1 MARFLLTCAMVLMA
15 LAWAVAPAGAA
26 ERPEIDAGFHLL
38 YELKFQEG
46 RAQFAAWE
54 KAHPDDPLGAASE
67 AASYLFEEFYRQGVL
82 TSEFFL
88 DDKRLLG
95 GIKGKP
101 DEKRSAAFDA
111 ANRRAQELARRRLRS
126 NPKDADAWLALTIS
140 TGMQADYTSL
150 IEKRQLASVRLI
162 KEADGYAKKLL
173 EVAPDSADA
182 YLALGAANYII
193 GSLPAHKRFFLSFG
207 GIHGDKKGGIEQLS
221 IAATRGH
228 YLRPFAKL
236 LLGLTALREK
246 QFEMA
251 RTQLRQLVGEFPEN
265 PLFAR
270 ELAKLNKTVAA
281 GDPQP

>member
-1 MARFLLTCAMVLMA
+1 MARFLLAWVLVA
-15 LAWAVAPAGAA
+15 LACAAVPAGGA

-38 YELKFQEG
+38 YELKFREA
-46 RAQFAAWE
+46 RTQFAAWE

-67 AASYLFEEFYRQGVL
+67 AASYLFEEFYRQGIL

-95 GIKGKP
+95 GIKGKANP
-101 DEKRSAAFDA
+101 ERSAAFDR
-111 ANRRAQELARRRLRS
+111 ANRRAQELARRRLQS

-162 KEADGYAKKLL
+162 KEAEGYAKKLL

-193 GSLPAHKRFFLSFG
+193 GSLPAHKR
-207 GIHGDKKGGIEQLS
+207 
-221 IAATRGH
+221 
-228 YLRPFAKL
+228 
-236 LLGLTALREK
+236 
-246 QFEMA
+246 
-251 RTQLRQLVGEFPEN
+251 
-265 PLFAR
+265 
-270 ELAKLNKTVAA
+270 
-281 GDPQP
+281 